1 MTQIIQASSPAQE
14 QEYASPLVSGIAIA
28 GLVAS
33 PFVVCLAGIFLL

>member
-1 MTQIIQASSPAQE
+1 MTQIIQTTSPAQE

-33 PFVVCLAGIFLL
+33 PFVVCLAGVFLL